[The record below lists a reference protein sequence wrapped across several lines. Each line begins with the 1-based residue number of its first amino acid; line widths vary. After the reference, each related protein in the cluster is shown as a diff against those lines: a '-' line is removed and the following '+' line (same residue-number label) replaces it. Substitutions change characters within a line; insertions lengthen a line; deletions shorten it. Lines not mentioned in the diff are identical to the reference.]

1 MKTEWMPATGYLTQ
15 SQAKKE
21 INHYLMSYYNRQ
33 RPHQANDGLSPVNAE
48 SWLNPVSGIC

>member
-1 MKTEWMPATGYLTQ
+1 MPATGYLTQ